1 MDWFVFTLG
10 LIFVV
15 SGFGMF
21 VQAFRFRA
29 EAGKGISK
37 TAIYTFLGFGFITLG
52 SLLFSLGY
60 FRLFYQQRAL
70 LYQLFNV

>member
-1 MDWFVFTLG
+1 MDWFVFTIG
-10 LIFVV
+10 LIFVL

-21 VQAFRFRA
+21 GQAFRFRA
-29 EAGKGISK
+29 QAGKGISK

-60 FRLFYQQRAL
+60 FRLFY
-70 LYQLFNV
+70 